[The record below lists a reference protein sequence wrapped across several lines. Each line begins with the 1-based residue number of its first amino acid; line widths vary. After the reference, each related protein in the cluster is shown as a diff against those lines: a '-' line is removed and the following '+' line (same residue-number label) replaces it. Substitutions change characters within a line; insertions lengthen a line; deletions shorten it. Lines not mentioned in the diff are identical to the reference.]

1 MLTVIAAITA
11 PKTCDSSRGHLAS
24 AVAADQLG
32 DLRAQDAVLQARERV
47 LKRAQVREQRHH
59 PGITEVQSGR
69 GLAVLDGRR
78 HQTLE
83 RAGV

>member
-1 MLTVIAAITA
+1 
-11 PKTCDSSRGHLAS
+11 
-24 AVAADQLG
+24 
-32 DLRAQDAVLQARERV
+32 V

-59 PGITEVQSGR
+59 SGVTEVQSGR